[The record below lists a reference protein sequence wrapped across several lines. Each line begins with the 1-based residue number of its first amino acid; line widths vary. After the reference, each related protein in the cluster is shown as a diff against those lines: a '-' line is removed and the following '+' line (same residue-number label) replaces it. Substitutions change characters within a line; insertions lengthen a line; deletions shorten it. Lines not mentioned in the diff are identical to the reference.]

1 MLPQLTSYPNFQSC
15 TCKLNLRIMG
25 DDEIPITIDVSYDEL
40 SHGLEIWQV
49 DAGVN
54 ASYGEFETA
63 LHKMLLKL
71 SEGNIKR

>member
-1 MLPQLTSYPNFQSC
+1 
-15 TCKLNLRIMG
+15 MG